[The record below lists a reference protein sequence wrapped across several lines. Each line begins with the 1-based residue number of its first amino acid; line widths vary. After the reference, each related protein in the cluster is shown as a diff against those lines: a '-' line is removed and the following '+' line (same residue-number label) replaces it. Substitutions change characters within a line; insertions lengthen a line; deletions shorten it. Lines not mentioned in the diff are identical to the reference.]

1 MEYTAESVPAAGLN
15 WGYKAPLLLSRTRFE
30 RAAPLNDAKSPPA
43 STLPWPSIARAY
55 RIGVP
60 DSFAKETGLKFGS
73 RLPSALSRARL
84 VVGVPLTIVNEPPTM
99 ILPSLCSARE

>member
-30 RAAPLNDAKSPPA
+30 RVAPLNDAKSPPA

-60 DSFAKETGLKFGS
+60 DSAANETGLQFGS
-73 RLPSALSRARL
+73 RLPSALRRARL
-84 VVGVPLTIVNEPPTM
+84 VVDVPLAFVNEQ
-99 ILPSLCSARE
+99 LKLSFPSLWTA